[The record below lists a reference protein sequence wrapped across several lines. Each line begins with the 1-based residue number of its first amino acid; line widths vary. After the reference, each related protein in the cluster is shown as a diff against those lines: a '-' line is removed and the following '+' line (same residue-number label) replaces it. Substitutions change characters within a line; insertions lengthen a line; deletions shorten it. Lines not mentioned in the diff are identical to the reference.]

1 MERPGA
7 PGDENDRAPCCRPR
21 ARERPSGAAGSD
33 EKDRDPGHVYRHADT
48 LRRTES
54 GVPVDCEYAAGY
66 SECWHSHG
74 ESANR
79 TIVSSLDTRSRAI
92 LKEIIRVHV
101 DTGKPVS
108 SRTLF
113 KSHRFSLSPASI
125 RNIMADLTDGGYLAQ
140 PHTSAGR
147 VPTDRAYRLY
157 IDELVRHRRVNEDLR
172 EQVDSDLASAGPE
185 VTGLFQTASRLLSRL
200 SGEVG
205 FVVAPDSLHTV
216 LKSLRFLSVA
226 PGKVLV
232 VQVNEPDIVL
242 SRVIEVGDGFSA
254 RELEAASER
263 FTREYAGRTLHEVR
277 ARLLAELS
285 EEKAAYDRMIS
296 RSLELGRLAFG
307 SAENEGRV
315 YVDGAAKLLDKPE
328 FSDVESLKRIF
339 RAFDEKARL
348 LDLVTRYL
356 DSKQTCVVLGSEAS
370 LASDPRL
377 SAVLTSFGPGET
389 LTGMLGVIG
398 PARREYPRVIPVVEL
413 LGRALTDR
421 LESRESRARR
431 AQHHE

>member
-1 MERPGA
+1 M
-7 PGDENDRAPCCRPR
+7 
-21 ARERPSGAAGSD
+21 SD
-33 EKDRDPGHVYRHADT
+33 
-48 LRRTES
+48 
-54 GVPVDCEYAAGY
+54 
-66 SECWHSHG
+66 
-74 ESANR
+74 
-79 TIVSSLDTRSRAI
+79 LDIRSRAI

-113 KSHRFSLSPASI
+113 KSHRFNLSPASI

-147 VPTDRAYRLY
+147 VPTDRAYRVY
-157 IDELVRHRRVNEDLR
+157 IDELIRHRRVNEGVR
-172 EQVDSDLASAGPE
+172 EQVDSDLDSAGPE
-185 VTGLFQTASRLLSRL
+185 VPGLFQMASRLLSRL

-216 LKSLRFLSVA
+216 LKSLRFLAVA

-232 VQVNEPDIVL
+232 VQVNEPDVVL
-242 SRVIEVGDGFSA
+242 SRVIETGEDYST
-254 RELEAASER
+254 RELERASER
-263 FTREYAGRTLHEVR
+263 FTREYAGHTLHDVR
-277 ARLLAELS
+277 ARLLSEMA
-285 EEKAAYDRMIS
+285 EEKAACDRMLG
-296 RSLELGRLAFG
+296 RSLELGRLALG
-307 SAENEGRV
+307 RGDEEGRV
-315 YVDGAAKLLDKPE
+315 FVDGAAKLLDKPE

-356 DSKQTCVVLGSEAS
+356 DAKETCVVLGSEAS
-370 LASDPRL
+370 LTSDSRL
-377 SAVLTSFGPGET
+377 SAVLTSFGAGET

-413 LGRALTDR
+413 LGRALTER
-421 LESRESRARR
+421 LESRESRSRR
-431 AQHHE
+431 SHPHD

>member
-1 MERPGA
+1 MS
-7 PGDENDRAPCCRPR
+7 N
-21 ARERPSGAAGSD
+21 
-33 EKDRDPGHVYRHADT
+33 
-48 LRRTES
+48 
-54 GVPVDCEYAAGY
+54 
-66 SECWHSHG
+66 
-74 ESANR
+74 
-79 TIVSSLDTRSRAI
+79 LDTRSRAI

-113 KSHRFSLSPASI
+113 KSSRFDLSPASI

-157 IDELVRHRRVNEDLR
+157 IDELVRHRRVTEGVRD
-172 EQVDSDLASAGPE
+172 QVDSDLASAGPD
-185 VTGLFQTASRLLSRL
+185 VPGLFQTASRLLSHL

-205 FVVAPDSLHTV
+205 FVVAPDALHTV

-232 VQVNEPDIVL
+232 VQINEPDVVI
-242 SRVIEVGDGFSA
+242 SRVIEIGGDYSA

-263 FTREYAGRTLHEVR
+263 FSREYAGLTLHEVR
-277 ARLLAELS
+277 RRLVAELNHEKTALDGAVGRALDLARLALDQRDGD
-285 EEKAAYDRMIS
+285 EK
-296 RSLELGRLAFG
+296 
-307 SAENEGRV
+307 V
-315 YVDGAAKLLDKPE
+315 YVEGASKLLDKPE
-328 FSDVESLKRIF
+328 FSDVESLKRVF
-339 RAFDEKARL
+339 RAFDERTRL

-356 DSKQTCVVLGSEAS
+356 DARETCVVLGSEVS
-370 LASDPRL
+370 LTSDPRL
-377 SAVLTSFGPGET
+377 SAVLTSYGSGET

-413 LGRALTDR
+413 LGRALTER
-421 LESRESRARR
+421 LESRDNRPRR
-431 AQHHE
+431 EPSNG